1 MAKEYQGLQIMLVG
15 FSQEEADKFKDEFDE
30 EFIEGETD
38 GN

>member
-1 MAKEYQGLQIMLVG
+1 MAKDYQGLQIMLVVL
-15 FSQEEADKFKDEFDE
+15 SQEEADKFKDEFDE

>member
-30 EFIEGETD
+30 EFQSEED
-38 GN
+38 DD